1 MRRPQFRLK
10 SLLGIA
16 LAICLTLGAWHLHTS
31 YRQFVAVEPVRLH
44 HSVRGGGR
52 YFIYD
57 GPVIQ
62 TFFALADIPG
72 EDEFKDR
79 DCCEGGA
86 IARRVGAGTYD
97 FQFRLSRPHV
107 PGVHRLRIWPH
118 VDGGLGKPLE
128 TTFTV
133 TP

>member
-16 LAICLTLGAWHLHTS
+16 IAMCLTLGAWHLHTS
-31 YRQFVAVEPVRLH
+31 YRQFVAVEPAGVNQP
-44 HSVRGGGR
+44 VRGRGR
-52 YFIYD
+52 CFIYD

-62 TFFALADIPG
+62 TFYALADIPDT
-72 EDEFKDR
+72 DEFKDR

-97 FQFRLSRPHV
+97 FQVRLSAPRI

-118 VDGGLGKPLE
+118 VPGGLGEPLE

-133 TP
+133 EP